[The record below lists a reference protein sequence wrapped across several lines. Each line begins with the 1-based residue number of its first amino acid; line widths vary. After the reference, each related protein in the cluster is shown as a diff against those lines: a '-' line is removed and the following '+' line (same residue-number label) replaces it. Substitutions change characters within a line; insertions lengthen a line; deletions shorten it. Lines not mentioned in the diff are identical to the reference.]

1 MSRGPRVQNATTSA
15 VVAALLLA
23 CGPMDGEPTPAAEAA
38 LETEE
43 QKTIYAA
50 GLALAQSLGGLPLK
64 EEEVDLLQD
73 GLGDALAGREP
84 RVDLNAYRAQIQTL
98 RTERLSGK
106 ARAAGAAYV
115 AQALEQPGAVQT
127 ESGLIIT
134 ELVAGDGASPTPK
147 SSLEVHYHGMLVD
160 GSVFDS
166 SVDRGKPVT
175 LPLTRVIPCWT
186 EGLQRMKVGGKS
198 RLVCPPEIAYGD
210 RGAPPR
216 IQPGA
221 TLVFEVELLSIVE

>member
-1 MSRGPRVQNATTSA
+1 MSGGPRVQNAATSA

-23 CGPMDGEPTPAAEAA
+23 CGPMGSEPTPAAEAA

-50 GLALAQSLGGLPLK
+50 GLALALSLGGLPLS

-84 RVDLNAYRAQIQTL
+84 RVDLNDYRPQIQTL

-115 AQALEQPGAVQT
+115 AEALEQPGAVQT

-134 ELVAGDGASPTPK
+134 ELVAGDGPSPTPE

-160 GSVFDS
+160 GTVFDS
-166 SVDRGKPVT
+166 SVDRGKPIT

-210 RGAPPR
+210 RGAPPL

>member
-1 MSRGPRVQNATTSA
+1 

-23 CGPMDGEPTPAAEAA
+23 CGPMGSESTPDAKAA

-50 GLALAQSLGGLPLK
+50 GLALAQTLGKLPLT
-64 EEEVDLLQD
+64 EEELALLQE
-73 GLGDALAGREP
+73 GLGDALTGREP
-84 RVDLNAYRAQIQTL
+84 RVDLNAYRTQIQAL
-98 RTERLSGK
+98 RTDRLSGEQ
-106 ARAAGAAYV
+106 RAIGAAYV
-115 AQALEQPGAVQT
+115 VKALEQPGAVQT
-127 ESGLIIT
+127 ESGLVIT
-134 ELVAGDGASPTPK
+134 ELVAGDGPSPTAQ
-147 SSLEVHYHGMLVD
+147 SSLQVHYHGTLVD
-160 GSVFDS
+160 GTVFDS
-166 SVDRGKPVT
+166 SVDRGNPVT
-175 LPLTRVIPCWT
+175 MPLTRVIPCWT

-210 RGAPPR
+210 RGAPPL